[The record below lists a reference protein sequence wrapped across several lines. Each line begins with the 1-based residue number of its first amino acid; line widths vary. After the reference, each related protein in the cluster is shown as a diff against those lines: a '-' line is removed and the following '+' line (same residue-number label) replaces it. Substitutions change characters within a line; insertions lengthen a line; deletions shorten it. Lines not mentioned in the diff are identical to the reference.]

1 MGFFDFF
8 KKIIILITLIL
19 FISKHNV
26 NDELI
31 LSDKTAIKLNYSFKY
46 FDINNNSYIKENENK
61 NKSNVNINI
70 KNNLTNFSMSNPK
83 INKDIYINPYYP
95 QEAEQYK
102 KFLEFK
108 DMPKDPNDPL
118 IKEEKKK
125 ILEKMSP
132 DQKSPIDIAYFNVN
146 FRFGNQMLIM
156 NKLIFYCE
164 IIGCKKIL
172 LNPMT
177 YNALYINDTI
187 FYEKYNITFEVLEK
201 NDVDELQRYS
211 IIYYDYYFFYTTY
224 TFKIENRLNVIK
236 NEMLRNLPT
245 VNVSRKDLYIH
256 VRSGDLFEKELPED
270 YAPSYAQYPLCF
282 YTKVIEG
289 NKFGKIYIIAED
301 NKNPIIDKLIEK
313 YPNVIYHQN
322 TLEEDISYLAN
333 AYNIIGSVSSF
344 VVSIIKI
351 NDNLE
356 FYWEHDNYPIERKV
370 EHLHHTLY
378 NYPRKYTIFI
388 MEPSDQYKRH
398 MYIWTRSDKQL
409 KIMLNDTCPNDF
421 KIIKPNIKI

>member
-1 MGFFDFF
+1 
-8 KKIIILITLIL
+8 
-19 FISKHNV
+19 
-26 NDELI
+26 
-31 LSDKTAIKLNYSFKY
+31 
-46 FDINNNSYIKENENK
+46 
-61 NKSNVNINI
+61 
-70 KNNLTNFSMSNPK
+70 
-83 INKDIYINPYYP
+83 
-95 QEAEQYK
+95 
-102 KFLEFK
+102 
-108 DMPKDPNDPL
+108 
-118 IKEEKKK
+118 
-125 ILEKMSP
+125 
-132 DQKSPIDIAYFNVN
+132 
-146 FRFGNQMLIM
+146 
-156 NKLIFYCE
+156 
-164 IIGCKKIL
+164 
-172 LNPMT
+172 
-177 YNALYINDTI
+177 LYINDTI

-301 NKNPIIDKLIEK
+301 NKNPVIDKLIEK

-378 NYPRKYTIFI
+378 NYPRKYTLFI
-388 MEPSDQYKRH
+388 MEPSDQYKKH
-398 MYIWTRSDKQL
+398 MYIWKRSDEQL

-421 KIIKPNIKI
+421 KIVKPNI